1 MEGWG
6 SENCVGEAAAMALQ
20 EIAAQFARE
29 LPSIPGAGEWLARF
43 PQEERTVA
51 DSPPPPESPRPVSPR
66 QPLPARAF
74 GLYFAGGAAFP
85 GADDGHLAD
94 PHTGIAGSFGF
105 TVRPWPHLA
114 FDLENMF
121 ASGTFSAAA
130 LTPPG
135 GFFRP
140 EADERLQLTQ
150 LIILFQARP
159 VLRLGPV
166 EPYVAAGPAL
176 MFQRL
181 TWSGSLFGIPG
192 TIDERNDL
200 TLGLGLAVGT
210 DIRLARSFALGVRYR
225 FLLAKNS
232 FGPLSNDT
240 ASTTSR
246 YLLASFAWYWPP
258 DSAGQTP
265 RPP

>member
-1 MEGWG
+1 
-6 SENCVGEAAAMALQ
+6 MALQ

-43 PQEERTVA
+43 PQEEERTVA
-51 DSPPPPESPRPVSPR
+51 DSPPPPESPRPVSPQ

-94 PHTGIAGSFGF
+94 PQTGIAGSFGF

-121 ASGTFSAAA
+121 ASGIFSAAA

-176 MFQRL
+176 VFQRL

-192 TIDERNDL
+192 TIDERNDF

>member
-1 MEGWG
+1 
-6 SENCVGEAAAMALQ
+6 
-20 EIAAQFARE
+20 
-29 LPSIPGAGEWLARF
+29 LARISL
-43 PQEERTVA
+43 PLRSCKDCGGALASDESQSLRGPRSQVPTPVA
-51 DSPPPPESPRPVSPR
+51 EISPRERYS
-66 QPLPARAF
+66 A
-74 GLYFAGGAAFP
+74 
-85 GADDGHLAD
+85 
-94 PHTGIAGSFGF
+94 
-105 TVRPWPHLA
+105 TVGVFYA
-114 FDLENMF
+114 
-121 ASGTFSAAA
+121 
-130 LTPPG
+130 PG
-135 GFFRP
+135 GD
-140 EADERLQLTQ
+140 EAERSVKASMLSTHRSVLSVSTP
-150 LIILFQARP
+150 LREIILFQARP